1 VQNKADLMEKKMLKP
16 VRIRAGLGQPPKP
29 YYTNRVECAN
39 SLLSSETGHKES
51 SVNKFVASMRALTER
66 QPRNI
71 RWAIINKG
79 PYQLQPALSHL
90 QLLEETWFQ
99 MGEKEKESYVKV
111 VLHSDTH
118 LKTTQLLEKNVNEP
132 IILKEH
138 LISDIS
144 TNDRAITHS
153 LSILDE
159 AQFSVVD
166 LRKESGETQAMPQ
179 LSAMEISDDEE
190 QYNVDPLATLE
201 DVEFGST
208 SLQPCRRLENM
219 SRPSFTGA

>member
-1 VQNKADLMEKKMLKP
+1 
-16 VRIRAGLGQPPKP
+16 
-29 YYTNRVECAN
+29 
-39 SLLSSETGHKES
+39 
-51 SVNKFVASMRALTER
+51 MRALTER

-99 MGEKEKESYVKV
+99 MGEEEKESYVKV